1 MLDRPQLIPSALGCS
16 PTAVDASGDTFEGKD
31 AVRIPTCLAVGAALV
46 AGCAFDGIRTSA
58 IPLQPFYD
66 VVLLDG
72 VVMDP
77 ESGLT
82 AVRNVGIR
90 EGTIQ
95 IITSGPIRGNRS
107 IDARGLVVGP
117 GFIDLNLQTHV
128 SAAQRA
134 RSLDGVTAAFALL
147 NGTGDID
154 AWYAALEGRS
164 IIHFGASIEHLAV
177 RRAVLS
183 PSTARDT
190 TEEGAAWP
198 ANRAEILQI
207 RRGVEHGL
215 ARGAL
220 GVSLVLGRYA
230 LGTTPR
236 ETIEM
241 FHAAAAFP
249 GTPVHVAP
257 RKTDEAWLET
267 GELFLAA
274 LVTGAPLHIT
284 GAGNFYGSDAPRL
297 AEMVAVARS
306 RGLDISFEAYPYSA
320 GAAPITSANYADWET
335 WPEEAFAQ
343 FRSPLTNER
352 LTRESFGRHRAAGGL
367 IVVELNTEANVSWV
381 IANSSAIIVSFGD
394 LREGTAHPRLAGTY
408 ARVLGHYVR
417 EQGLLTL
424 MDALSKMTLLP
435 ARRLEARAPA
445 MLNKGRIR
453 VGADADITI
462 FDPKAVL
469 DRATFE
475 SPLLPSAGI
484 RYVLVGGVV
493 VVDDGEPVTGILPGR
508 AIRGPILAQ

>member
-1 MLDRPQLIPSALGCS
+1 MRFFA
-16 PTAVDASGDTFEGKD
+16 
-31 AVRIPTCLAVGAALV
+31 CLTVGAALV
-46 AGCAFDGIRTSA
+46 AGWASDGVRTSA
-58 IPLQPFYD
+58 ASLQPFYD
-66 VVLLDG
+66 VVLLGG

-77 ESGLT
+77 ESGLA

-90 EGTIQ
+90 KGTVQ
-95 IITSGPIRGNRS
+95 IISSEPIRGDRS
-107 IDARGLVVGP
+107 IDARGLVVAP
-117 GFIDLNLQTHV
+117 GFIDLNLQTHAA
-128 SAAQRA
+128 AAQRA
-134 RSLDGVTAAFALL
+134 RSLDGVTAAFAML

-164 IIHFGASIEHLAV
+164 LMHFGASIEHLAV

-183 PSTARDT
+183 PSLARDT

-220 GVSLVLGRYA
+220 GVSLDLGYYE

-257 RKTDEAWLET
+257 RKTDEEWLET

-297 AEMVAVARS
+297 AEMVVAARS

-320 GAAPITSANYADWET
+320 GAAPIAEANYADWET
-335 WPEEAFAQ
+335 WPDEAFER

-367 IVVELNTEANVSWV
+367 VIVELNTEENVSWV
-381 IANSSAIIVSFGD
+381 VASSPAMIVSFGD

-408 ARVLGHYVR
+408 ARVLGHHVR

-424 MDALSKMTLLP
+424 MDALRKMTLMP
-435 ARRLEARAPA
+435 AQRLEARAPA
-445 MLNKGRIR
+445 MRNKGRIR

-462 FDPKAVL
+462 FDPTTVL
-469 DRATFE
+469 DRATFG
-475 SPLLPSAGI
+475 SPLMPSAGI
-484 RYVLVGGVV
+484 RYVLVAGVL
-493 VVDDGEPVTGILPGR
+493 VVDGGEPVAGVLPGR
-508 AIRGPILAQ
+508 AIRGPILGQ